1 MTQPPTSGSAATEQ
15 LIDRLAIGLPPV
27 RRIAPSWAR
36 AGVWLAL
43 VAVFAIVLAS
53 RADLPAVRAR
63 LMSYPDM
70 WLAVVGSVATALL
83 GAFAAMQLSLPDRS
97 WRWSLLPLPAA
108 ALWLGASGLG
118 CLRQEFVAAVR
129 PATMQDAMQDC
140 MPFILKTSLILAIP
154 LAVLLW
160 RARPLRPELV
170 ATTAGLAT
178 AAAAASLLWFEHP
191 FDASATD
198 LVVHIVAVLLVVL
211 ACRVAV
217 SMRRLLSRR

>member
-1 MTQPPTSGSAATEQ
+1 MTRPPAPDSTATEQ
-15 LIDRLAIGLPPV
+15 LIDRLATGLAPV
-27 RRIAPSWAR
+27 RRIAPAWAR
-36 AGVWLAL
+36 AGAWMVL

-53 RADLPAVRAR
+53 RADLPAVGAR
-63 LMSYPDM
+63 LMSFPDM

-83 GAFAAMQLSLPDRS
+83 AAFAAMQLSLPDRS

-118 CLRQEFVAAVR
+118 CLRQDIAAAVQ
-129 PATMQDAMQDC
+129 PETMHDAMYDC
-140 MPFILKTSLILAIP
+140 MPFILKTSLILAVP

-178 AAAAASLLWFEHP
+178 AAAAASLLWFDHP
-191 FDASATD
+191 FDASAAD
-198 LVVHIVAVLLVVL
+198 LLVHVVAVLLVVL

-217 SMRRLLSRR
+217 SMRRLRSRR